1 MRARLLALHSH
12 HRRHRQPRRVSPS
25 AKTSLLQSF
34 AQLIFARPSVFF
46 PAAHARSTYFPDDFL
61 YYSYTTCGNTNT
73 FDSWFDAEAASGETS
88 EFGQHDLVEL
98 ATVIKDYLQSTS
110 LVLESNEIELR
121 DLDPNCATPS
131 SCDCAACSRN
141 SDASQVFG
149 NLSIS
154 IGTATFTGVA
164 RSRFIPHLPW
174 RTVFVTPEKFA
185 CSLAHTHSAYYAAS
199 PTRTALITLALRP
212 LQARLTDHPRRP
224 IRRD

>member
-1 MRARLLALHSH
+1 M
-12 HRRHRQPRRVSPS
+12 
-25 AKTSLLQSF
+25 
-34 AQLIFARPSVFF
+34 I
-46 PAAHARSTYFPDDFL
+46 
-61 YYSYTTCGNTNT
+61 
-73 FDSWFDAEAASGETS
+73 E
-88 EFGQHDLVEL
+88 
-98 ATVIKDYLQSTS
+98 DYLQSTS
-110 LVLESNEIELR
+110 LVLENNEIELR
-121 DLDPNCATPS
+121 GLDLNCATPS
-131 SCDCAACSRN
+131 SCNCAACSRN